1 MAKLFPPYIPGVL
14 PAFVVGSK
22 ISIKIPFTMNRG
34 VTPSQLFDEKKFDI
48 KIKSLSSNTYF
59 NLSGEDVSVDF
70 NDSIITYRFNN
81 NEKLIKIGNFYK
93 IQVAYIDVKKVIGQY
108 STVGIIKATS
118 MPVVAI
124 SGLEENTSNNVLHS
138 YIGTYKQEDDV
149 SEHVY
154 SYCFNLY
161 DSSCVIVETSGELLH
176 NSSNDI
182 NAYSS
187 YDEYKFQRTIEE
199 NKRYYVEYKITT
211 INGLEVSS
219 PKYEIAAETS
229 APSNLSTA
237 GIKLKAENN
246 FDNGFVSLK
255 LTTDKEDFKDI
266 PAVSGTYLVSRAEK
280 NEAETDKD
288 KQFLDWK
295 DLFSFQ
301 YSNTKLFE
309 TTNTIELENKDF
321 TIEQGKVYKYAIQ
334 EYNENNFY
342 TERLAS
348 NEVYADFEDCFL
360 YDGKRQLK
368 IRYNPKISNFKTTI
382 LEQKIDTIGSKYP
395 FFFRNGRVSYKEF
408 PISGLISLLM
418 DENNYFNSLYENDN
432 EYRRPSENGLVL
444 SINNYL
450 KSKNRSIHEKR
461 KTISTGKEDNDSS
474 NPGET
479 DTNNTQEETNNQET
493 NNTEPI
499 EESSA
504 SSNTQ
509 QENDNTKQEETT
521 RATANNTIN
530 NNKRDLSSENI
541 YKERLFKLDVLDWLN
556 NGENKIFKSPTEGNY
571 IVRLMNVN
579 LTPLDQ
585 LGRMLHNFSCQAYES
600 EEYSYENLVKNKIVE
615 IKYQAHTYLA
625 GKTVY
630 IKDIPTII
638 EDNEEAQ
645 VIQASEIL
653 GLMIDDG
660 QPGDQFEITFSNGS
674 TEIIYLGLKGSF
686 RLPLDIIIKKIKVI
700 EVVNPSITTITY
712 FTQEEIKSD
721 LDSIKSVSVAE
732 IPCREFRNIITIDDI
747 ETINGNPVSKFYYPY
762 VPDYK
767 QRIYLTIENFINTGI
782 EKNDVNSII
791 SNYMDYLSKED
802 KEKIKK
808 YLTFS
813 LEKTEEEINQ
823 EKVITPTP
831 SNYHYINPKFKSLYI
846 YYLYAEKDENYKE
859 FKNENFALPNNPNSD
874 EQEERRQGI
883 EERRKTFYQI
893 YLKKNGEENIFSVAN
908 GNYLF
913 LDNVGEIDSL
923 KIGPGV
929 ILRVGYK
936 LITQNY
942 IFEDYDENIK
952 NCYNNY
958 QNEKTEDAYKKYI
971 YSLYAYQCLNLNPSN
986 YYTKFVD
993 KMGVIYDF

>member
-14 PAFVVGSK
+14 PAFIVGGET

-34 VTPSQLFDEKKFDI
+34 VAPSQLSNKKKFDV

-59 NLSGEDVSVDF
+59 NLSEKAVSVDF
-70 NDSIITYRFNN
+70 DDNIITYEFDKD
-81 NEKLIKIGNFYK
+81 EKLIKVGNFYK
-93 IQVAYIDVKKVIGQY
+93 IQVAYIDIDEVIGQY

-124 SGLEENTSNNVLHS
+124 SGLEKNIPNNVLHS
-138 YIGTYKQEDDV
+138 YIGTYKQENDI
-149 SEHVY
+149 SEHIY

-161 DSSCVIVETSGELLH
+161 DSSGAIVETSGELLH

-187 YDEYKFQRTIEE
+187 YDEYKFQRTIEK
-199 NKRYYVEYKITT
+199 NKRYYIEYKITT
-211 INGLEVSS
+211 VNGLEISS
-219 PKYEIAAETS
+219 SKYEIAAETS
-229 APSNLSTA
+229 APSNLSEM
-237 GIKLKAENN
+237 GIKLEAENN
-246 FDNGFVSLK
+246 FDNGFVLLK
-255 LTTDKEDFKDI
+255 LTTDKEDFKNI

-280 NEAETDKD
+280 NAAETDKD

-321 TIEQGKVYKYAIQ
+321 TIEQGKTYKYAIQ

-418 DENNYFNSLYENDN
+418 DENNYFNSLYENDD
-432 EYRRPSENGLVL
+432 EHRHPSEKELIS

-450 KSKNRSIHEKR
+450 KSKNKSIHEIR
-461 KTISTGKEDNDSS
+461 TISTGEVNNDSS

-479 DTNNTQEETNNQET
+479 NTNDTQEGTNSQET

-509 QENDNTKQEETT
+509 QENDNAKQKETT
-521 RATANNTIN
+521 SVTANKTIN
-530 NNKRDLSSENI
+530 NNKRDLVSENI

-615 IKYQAHTYLA
+615 IKYQANTYLA
-625 GKTVY
+625 GKTVF
-630 IKDIPTII
+630 IEDIPTIT
-638 EDNEEAQ
+638 EDNGEEQA
-645 VIQASEIL
+645 IQANEIL

-686 RLPLDIIIKKIKVI
+686 RLPLDITIKKIKAI
-700 EVVNPSITTITY
+700 EVANPSITTITY

-721 LDSIKSVSVAE
+721 LDSIKSASVAK
-732 IPCREFRNIITIDDI
+732 IPCREFRDA
-747 ETINGNPVSKFYYPY
+747 GN
-762 VPDYK
+762 
-767 QRIYLTIENFINTGI
+767 IYLKLGEYVKEYDNIN
-782 EKNDVNSII
+782 EKY
-791 SNYMDYLSKED
+791 NYY
-802 KEKIKK
+802 
-808 YLTFS
+808 
-813 LEKTEEEINQ
+813 
-823 EKVITPTP
+823 
-831 SNYHYINPKFKSLYI
+831 NPKFKSLYI
-846 YYLYAEKDENYKE
+846 YYLYAAGQDYNYSPSGIDKDEY
-859 FKNENFALPNNPNSD
+859 L
-874 EQEERRQGI
+874 
-883 EERRKTFYQI
+883 FY
-893 YLKKNGEENIFSVAN
+893 LNGEKFSVAN
-908 GNYLF
+908 DNYVF
-913 LDNVGEIDSL
+913 LKDVGEITSL

-929 ILRVGYK
+929 VLRVGYK
-936 LITQNY
+936 LITQNFV
-942 IFEDYDENIK
+942 FEDYDDTI
-952 NCYNNY
+952 
-958 QNEKTEDAYKKYI
+958 NEKYISFQEAKEELLRIISGELKGDEKNKTYENLYDNKYTEFEKAYEEYI
-971 YSLYAYQCLNLNPSN
+971 LSIKDYIKEVLKNTNLIGATYQ
-986 YYTKFVD
+986 D
-993 KMGVIYDF
+993 E

>member
-1 MAKLFPPYIPGVL
+1 MAKLFPPYILGVL

-34 VTPSQLFDEKKFDI
+34 VAPSQLFDEKKFDI

-70 NDSIITYRFNN
+70 DDSIITYRFNN
-81 NEKLIKIGNFYK
+81 NEKLIKVGNFYK

-118 MPVVAI
+118 MPVVTI

-161 DSSCVIVETSGELLH
+161 NSSGVIVETSGELLH

-182 NAYSS
+182 NTYSS
-187 YDEYKFQRTIEE
+187 YDEYKFQKVIEE
-199 NKRYYVEYKITT
+199 NEVYYVEYKIITV
-211 INGLEVSS
+211 NGLEINS
-219 PKYEIAAETS
+219 PQYKIIAQAS
-229 APSNLSTA
+229 
-237 GIKLKAENN
+237 IKSKIFDYIDLKAENN
-246 FDNGFVSLK
+246 FDNGLILLK
-255 LTTDKEDFKDI
+255 LVKKDNVSINSI
-266 PAVSGTYLVSRAEK
+266 PALSGTYLISRAEK
-280 NEAETDKD
+280 NEAETDED

-301 YSNTKLFE
+301 YSNKILFNE
-309 TTNTIELENKDF
+309 KTNEIELNNKDF
-321 TIEQGKVYKYAIQ
+321 TIEQGKIYKYAIQ

-342 TERLAS
+342 TDRLIS

-360 YDGKRQLK
+360 YDGERQLK

-418 DENNYFNSLYENDN
+418 DENNYFNSLYENDD
-432 EYRRPSENGLVL
+432 EYRCPSENGLVS

-450 KSKNRSIHEKR
+450 KSKNKSIHETR

-521 RATANNTIN
+521 RATTNNTIN
-530 NNKRDLSSENI
+530 NNKRDLISENI

-600 EEYSYENLVKNKIVE
+600 EEYSYENLIKNKIVE
-615 IKYQAHTYLA
+615 IKYQANTYLA

-630 IKDIPTII
+630 IQDIP
-638 EDNEEAQ
+638 DDGEAQ
-645 VIQASEIL
+645 VIQANEIL

-660 QPGDQFEITFSNGS
+660 QPGDQFEITFSNDS

-686 RLPLDIIIKKIKVI
+686 RLPLDITIKKIKVI
-700 EVVNPSITTITY
+700 EVANPSITTITY

-732 IPCREFRNIITIDDI
+732 IPCREFRNITTIDDV
-747 ETINGNPVSKFYYPY
+747 ETINGNPVSKFYYPDIT
-762 VPDYK
+762 DYK

-782 EKNDVNSII
+782 EKNDVNLII
-791 SNYMDYLSKED
+791 SNYMDYLSEED

-823 EKVITPTP
+823 EKVIPPTP
-831 SNYHYINPKFKSLYI
+831 INYHYINPKFKSLYI

-859 FKNENFALPNNPNSD
+859 FKNENFALPNNLNSD